1 MLRFGMLTM
10 RAIRGIAVAGCA
22 GWLMCAAAQQIT
34 IAPPPA
40 PAQGPTGTVTGRIIC
55 NDTQRPARFA
65 DVTLIAVPSGT
76 DTRGRFGGQRA
87 GARTDLDG
95 IFTAA
100 NVAAGD
106 YYATA
111 TATGY
116 ISQNNVVQA
125 GLSPNASPDAL
136 AALAALP
143 VVHVSAGTSSTV
155 NLTLERGAVIAGK
168 MTWDDGSPAG
178 GVQVNAVTQTVQTQ
192 TAAQQLQGVT
202 LGAFGGFQ
210 GGGFGGGGFG
220 STTDDRGQ
228 FRLTGLAA
236 GVYLLRATVVAPVAV
251 NAPATFSRSVGVTMY
266 APGKVRKSDATV
278 ITLGAGEERD
288 DVQFQLDLRALHK
301 VSGHVNAVSG
311 STIGSG
317 TVRITDS
324 QDSSLTR
331 TGPIGTDGSYVLN
344 YVPDGT
350 YTLTVP
356 NAGPAPV
363 PGTRGGGGPGGNG
376 RGGGGGT
383 SSVSYQPF
391 QETLT
396 VSGGDATG
404 VNVELAPAATTK

>member
-1 MLRFGMLTM
+1 M
-10 RAIRGIAVAGCA
+10 RVIRGVAIAGCA
-22 GWLMCAAAQQIT
+22 GWLMYAAAQQAPT
-34 IAPPPA
+34 IAVPPA
-40 PAQGPTGTVTGRIIC
+40 PAQVPAAVTGTVTGRIIC
-55 NDTQRPARFA
+55 SDTQRPARFA
-65 DVTLIAVPSGT
+65 DVTLVAVPSGT
-76 DTRGRFGGQRA
+76 DTRGRFGGARA

-95 IFTAA
+95 IFTDTD
-100 NVAAGD
+100 VAVGD

-136 AALAALP
+136 AALASLP

-178 GVQVNAVTQTVQTQ
+178 GVQVSVVTQTAQT
-192 TAAQQLQGVT
+192 TPQLQGIT
-202 LGAFGGFQ
+202 PGALGGFQ
-210 GGGFGGGGFG
+210 IGGGGFG

-236 GVYLLRATVVAPVAV
+236 GVYLLRATVTAPIAS
-251 NAPATFSRSVGVTMY
+251 NAPAAFSRNVGVTMY

-301 VSGHVNAVSG
+301 VSGRVDAVSG

-317 TVRITDS
+317 DVRITDS

-331 TGPIGTDGSYVLN
+331 TGPIGADGSYVLN

-356 NAGPAPV
+356 NAGPAPA
-363 PGTRGGGGPGGNG
+363 PGARGNPGGGGRGQGGS
-376 RGGGGGT
+376 T
-383 SSVSYQPF
+383 TASVSYQPF

-396 VSGGDATG
+396 VSDGDVTG
-404 VNVELAPAATTK
+404 VNIELAPASTK

>member
-1 MLRFGMLTM
+1 
-10 RAIRGIAVAGCA
+10 
-22 GWLMCAAAQQIT
+22 MCAAAQQPPT
-34 IAPPPA
+34 IAVA
-40 PAQGPTGTVTGRIIC
+40 PQASSASTGTVTGRIVC
-55 NDTQRPARFA
+55 SDTQRPARFA
-65 DVTLIAVPSGT
+65 DVMLVAVPSGT
-76 DTRGRFGGQRA
+76 DSRGRFGGSGG

-95 IFTAA
+95 IFTAT
-100 NVAAGD
+100 NVAVGD

-111 TATGY
+111 NATGY
-116 ISQNNVVQA
+116 ISQNSVVQA

-178 GVQVNAVTQTVQTQ
+178 GVQVSVVAQ
-192 TAAQQLQGVT
+192 TAQTTGPQQGIT
-202 LGAFGGFQ
+202 LGGLGGFQ

-220 STTDDRGQ
+220 SMTDDRGQ

-236 GVYLLRATVVAPVAV
+236 GVYLLRATVTAPVAT
-251 NAPATFSRSVGVTMY
+251 NAPATSPRNVGVTMY

-301 VSGHVNAVSG
+301 VSGHVEAVSG

-317 TVRITDS
+317 NVRVTDS

-331 TGPIGTDGSYVLN
+331 TGPIGADGSYVLN

-356 NAGPAPV
+356 NAGPAPA
-363 PGTRGGGGPGGNG
+363 PGARGNPGGGGRGQGGSN
-376 RGGGGGT
+376 T
-383 SSVSYQPF
+383 ASVSYQPF

-396 VSGGDATG
+396 VSGGDVTG
-404 VNVELAPAATTK
+404 VNVELAPAASK